1 MAKYNKPEE
10 KTLNDQSD
18 EKCMIGLEW
27 VWLHCPWEICIIPFA
42 WLEKTDVKNLSIFT
56 KFLKSIGATTS

>member
-27 VWLHCPWEICIIPFA
+27 VWLHCPWEICIIPLA
-42 WLEKTDVKNLSIFT
+42 WLEKIT
-56 KFLKSIGATTS
+56 